1 MNPGLSRGMYEV
13 PKDNLSSRPY
23 DGPHDKSHTTEEPDD
38 AKGSRPVLKPSQR
51 GRPRWLRQRPEG
63 EGRETVQ
70 RYPANAQADHGER
83 SVELAKWTFP
93 IISLSREPYEAKVSR
108 TGLTGG
114 MGRRTVRQRAL
125 CLPSDKYSRLIHRVS
140 SEQKG
145 LDERAL
151 LASQRPSPPW
161 GRPQSQPSGHTD
173 PPSADSNPSLPHL
186 PSLRHPCAGCG
197 HGGTRNS
204 STSRRVHTRSV
215 SPAAIAGVHGCHCL
229 AEPFPLVGR
238 GCGNGWR
245 TLVWGKQKL

>member
-13 PKDNLSSRPY
+13 PKDNLSTRPY

-125 CLPSDKYSRLIHRVS
+125 CLPSGNSRRPKNPVQCPFYHLC
-140 SEQKG
+140 
-145 LDERAL
+145 ERAV
-151 LASQRPSPPW
+151 PW
-161 GRPQSQPSGHTD
+161 YPISF
-173 PPSADSNPSLPHL
+173 
-186 PSLRHPCAGCG
+186 
-197 HGGTRNS
+197 
-204 STSRRVHTRSV
+204 STSS
-215 SPAAIAGVHGCHCL
+215 G
-229 AEPFPLVGR
+229 
-238 GCGNGWR
+238 
-245 TLVWGKQKL
+245 